1 MENKELAVTKEQGQ
15 DNAISFFE
23 GVQDNYTT
31 DARLYV
37 KFLKKGSLSHSWE
50 AIQKY
55 LDEVNRNCSIPTY
68 NKKVAMIKKR
78 LRTAFDEAYVNNNSE
93 GRYRL
98 EGFLSRL
105 KLGRTADPA
114 VDERKVLTVE
124 EFDKL
129 IACPDM
135 PTPVKLVSL
144 FLWFTGTRISEALSV
159 KLKNIDIFED
169 KVFIKLIGKG
179 KKERTVKI
187 KPELFK
193 DITEYFKGGKLLFEK
208 SDHGPYRREYISVQ
222 LLRIGRKVL
231 DRKVSSHRLRHSF
244 ATRIYRDHPEALPGL
259 SKYLGHSKVST
270 TSDLY
275 VHTTLDD
282 EMLGLD
288 K

>member
-1 MENKELAVTKEQGQ
+1 MKNKELVTTKEQGQ
-15 DNAISFFE
+15 DNAIAFFE

-37 KFLKKGSLSHSWE
+37 KFLKQSSLPHSWE
-50 AIQKY
+50 AIEKY

-78 LRTAFDEAYVNNNSE
+78 LRTAFDEAYGNNNSE

-129 IACPDM
+129 IAYPDM
-135 PTPVKLVSL
+135 PTPVKFISL

-159 KLKNIDIFED
+159 RLKDIETYKD
-169 KVFIKLIGKG
+169 KVHIKITGKG
-179 KKERTVKI
+179 RKERTVKI
-187 KPELFK
+187 KPALFK
-193 DITEYFKGGKLLFEK
+193 DIIDYFKSDKLLFEK
-208 SDHGPYRREYISVQ
+208 PNHRPYRREYISVQ

-244 ATRIYRDHPEALPGL
+244 ATRIYKNHPEALPGL

-282 EMLGLD
+282 EMLGFD

>member
-1 MENKELAVTKEQGQ
+1 METKELATTKEQGQ
-15 DNAISFFE
+15 ENAIAFFE

-37 KFLKKGSLSHSWE
+37 RFLRNQGLEHGWDAIERYLKELSKT
-50 AIQKY
+50 AA
-55 LDEVNRNCSIPTY
+55 VPTV
-68 NKKVAMIKKR
+68 NKKIAMFKKR
-78 LRTAFDEAYVNNNSE
+78 LRTAFDEAYGNNNSE

-114 VDERKVLTVE
+114 IDERKVLTIE
-124 EFDKL
+124 EFNRL
-129 IACPDM
+129 IAYPDM
-135 PTPVKLVSL
+135 PAPVKFISL
-144 FLWFTGTRISEALSV
+144 FLWFTGARISEALSV
-159 KLKNIDIFED
+159 RLKNIDTFED
-169 KVFIKLIGKG
+169 KIFIKITGKG

-187 KPELFK
+187 KPELYQ
-193 DITEYFKGGKLLFEK
+193 DITEYFKSDKFLFEK
-208 SDHGPYRREYISVQ
+208 PDHRPYRREYISVQ

-244 ATRIYRDHPEALPGL
+244 ATRIYKDHPEALPGL
-259 SKYLGHSKVST
+259 SRYLGHSKVST
-270 TSDLY
+270 TTDLY

-282 EMLGLD
+282 SMLGFD